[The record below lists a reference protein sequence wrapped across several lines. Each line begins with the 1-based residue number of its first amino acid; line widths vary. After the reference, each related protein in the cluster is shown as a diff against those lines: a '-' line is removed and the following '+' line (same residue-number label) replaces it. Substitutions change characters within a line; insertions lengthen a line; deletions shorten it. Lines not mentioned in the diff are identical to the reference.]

1 MCLKRQSSEFL
12 NSKSQ
17 WVSNDFSFK
26 PVLNNFKLYF
36 SNFPIVQLN
45 VTVRILLGGG
55 ESVRR
60 GRCVR
65 MSSLCGGLRVL
76 RGRFAV
82 RGILELADENRHP
95 HPRVLRHRLSARCRP
110 FHLEV
115 WQREGKRQTLLH
127 NLDFFLTLR
136 IFRESNFLESAKRGI
151 LDNTGIRVLPPFFPL
166 FVVYWFSSSLVNWH
180 DVYVKY
186 YI

>member
-1 MCLKRQSSEFL
+1 MILRPKLFL
-12 NSKSQ
+12 TISTIFFQ
-17 WVSNDFSFK
+17 
-26 PVLNNFKLYF
+26 F
-36 SNFPIVQLN
+36 SNSVFA
-45 VTVRILLGGG
+45 RILLGGG

-65 MSSLCGGLRVL
+65 VSSLCGGLRVL

-82 RGILELADENRHP
+82 RGILELADENRHS
-95 HPRVLRHRLSARCRP
+95 HPRVLRHRLSACCRP

-136 IFRESNFLESAKRGI
+136 IFRESNFLESAKR
-151 LDNTGIRVLPPFFPL
+151 NSRQ
-166 FVVYWFSSSLVNWH
+166 YWN
-180 DVYVKY
+180 
-186 YI
+186 